1 MTSRH
6 TALSRARSTVRAY
19 RELIAVLCA
28 AVIGLSVQAPLRWL
42 VDHQGINILLVIL
55 VFATAVTITVGE
67 LRSVAAVKQRLAVSL
82 AAGITVLPALAWV
95 VSHIAPAGPLRSG
108 VLTIG
113 LAPCEIASVAATV
126 MAGGRAAP
134 ASVMLIGSTVLAVGV
149 AAPILALEAGHA
161 SVDSV
166 ELIVN
171 LTLVVVA
178 PLAIGIL
185 LRATRNIG
193 EHRERLTSNTAT
205 VAVAALVALI
215 ASEVHL
221 STDYF
226 GVAAASV
233 LFTAGAAGLGWL
245 FSRGA
250 DRAIAIPV
258 LLSTSMRDFAIAA
271 AIATAAFGAAAAAP
285 LGLYGIVVIVWGTAV
300 AGVLRRTNPTP
311 STTAPLAT

>member
-1 MTSRH
+1 MTPPQ
-6 TALSRARSTVRAY
+6 TALSRARDTVRAY
-19 RELIAVLCA
+19 PELLAVLCA

-55 VFATAVTITVGE
+55 VFATAVTITVGD
-67 LRSVAAVKQRLAVSL
+67 LRSVAAVKQRLTLSL

-95 VSHIAPAGPLRSG
+95 VSHIALAGPLRNG

-113 LAPCEIASVAATV
+113 LAPCEIASVATTT

-134 ASVMLIGSTVLAVGV
+134 ASVMLIGSTVLAVAV

-166 ELIVN
+166 ALIVN

-178 PLAIGIL
+178 PLALGIA

-193 EHRERLTSNTAT
+193 ENRQRLTGNTAT
-205 VAVAALVALI
+205 AAVAALVALI
-215 ASEVHL
+215 ASEVDL
-221 STDYF
+221 STDYL

-233 LFTAGAAGLGWL
+233 VFTAGAAGLGWL
-245 FSRGA
+245 LSQGT
-250 DRAIAIPV
+250 DRTIAIPV
-258 LLSTSMRDFAIAA
+258 LLTTSMRDFAIAA
-271 AIATAAFGAAAAAP
+271 GIATAAFGAAAAAP
-285 LGLYGIVVIVWGTAV
+285 LGLYGIAVIIWGTAV
-300 AGVLRRTNPTP
+300 AGVLRRNNPPSSTP
-311 STTAPLAT
+311 APLVT